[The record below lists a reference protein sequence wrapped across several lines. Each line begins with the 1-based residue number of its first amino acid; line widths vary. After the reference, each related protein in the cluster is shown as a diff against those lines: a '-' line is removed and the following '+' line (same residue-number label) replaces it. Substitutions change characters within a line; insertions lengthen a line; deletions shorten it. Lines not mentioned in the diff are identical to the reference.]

1 MSRSCLLNVRVGF
14 ILLLLAFLPGCQ
26 NQATDDKRAD
36 EAALKSLDDEWSK
49 AAGSRDVEKMTS
61 YYSDDAIVMLPNIP
75 TLTGKEAI
83 RNLWKSMLESST
95 FSGGWKN
102 TKVEV
107 ARSGDLAYINGTY
120 EFTEQDDGGK
130 PITDKG
136 KYVKVFRK
144 HTDGSWKCVADMFNS
159 DLPAG
164 AARERPER

>member
-1 MSRSCLLNVRVGF
+1 MSRSGLLNVRVGF

-26 NQATDDKRAD
+26 NQATADKRAD
-36 EAALKSLDDEWSK
+36 EAALKSLDEEWSK
-49 AAGSRDVEKMTS
+49 TVGSRDVEKMTS
-61 YYSDDAIVMLPNIP
+61 YYADDAIVMLPNIP

-83 RNLWKSMLESST
+83 RNLWKSMLDSAT
-95 FSGGWKN
+95 FSGGWKA

-107 ARSGDLAYINGTY
+107 ARSADLAYISGDY

-136 KYVKVFRK
+136 KYVAVWRK
-144 HTDGSWKCVADMFNS
+144 QADGSWRCVADMFNS

-164 AARERPER
+164 APAR

>member
-1 MSRSCLLNVRVGF
+1 MSTLYVRVGF
-14 ILLLLAFLPGCQ
+14 ILLLLTFSVGCQ
-26 NQATDDKRAD
+26 NQGTGDKRAD
-36 EAALKSLDDEWSK
+36 EVALKSLDDEWSK
-49 AAGSRDVEKMTS
+49 TVGSRDVEKMVS

-83 RNLWKSMLESST
+83 RNLWKSMLESRT
-95 FSGGWKN
+95 FSGGWKA

-107 ARSGDLAYINGTY
+107 ARSGDLAYISGDY

-136 KYVKVFRK
+136 KYVAVWRK
-144 HTDGSWKCVADMFNS
+144 QSDGSWRCVADMFNS

-164 AARERPER
+164 APVQERPAR